1 MVAPLYNCGYSY
13 KRVGQGRDQDRSAPS
28 ATATTPSKSGD
39 GQTTVTVTVPQD
51 SIKRKVQSNEGT
63 PVPNVHMEH
72 GGVRVTE

>member
-51 SIKRKVQSNEGT
+51 SIKRKVRVMREPPCQTYTWSMEG
-63 PVPNVHMEH
+63 
-72 GGVRVTE
+72 